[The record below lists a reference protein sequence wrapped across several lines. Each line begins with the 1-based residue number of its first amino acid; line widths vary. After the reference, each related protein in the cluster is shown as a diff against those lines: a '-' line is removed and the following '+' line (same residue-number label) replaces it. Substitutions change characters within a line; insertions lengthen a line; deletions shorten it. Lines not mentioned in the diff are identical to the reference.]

1 MTESWRPIPGY
12 EGAYEAS
19 DLGNIRSLNR
29 ITDRGRRWRGKV
41 MTPTAMQNGY
51 LIVTLWRDGKQR
63 TRLVHRLVLM
73 AFEGAPPHGTEGL
86 HADADRANNAL
97 TNLSWGSHSEN
108 QYDQVRHGTHANY
121 AAGPRTVTVSEV
133 RAGSTEQ
140 PVEIH
145 LAEYPGRPYKPSKSM
160 RRVLVA
166 AWGSDAEL
174 YVGRR
179 MTLVG
184 DPTVKFGGTTV
195 GGIKI
200 AALSHLDKRLTISL
214 TVTKGK
220 RAPHTVDPLPAPAPD
235 PNAAKLA
242 ELRAE
247 YPTATPERQAEILAE
262 RDALTGGA
270 A

>member
-1 MTESWRPIPGY
+1 MDIAATTAPR
-12 EGAYEAS
+12 S
-19 DLGNIRSLNR
+19 DQ
-29 ITDRGRRWRGKV
+29 
-41 MTPTAMQNGY
+41 QNF
-51 LIVTLWRDGKQR
+51 D
-63 TRLVHRLVLM
+63 
-73 AFEGAPPHGTEGL
+73 
-86 HADADRANNAL
+86 D
-97 TNLSWGSHSEN
+97 
-108 QYDQVRHGTHANY
+108 Y

-166 AWGSDAEL
+166 AWGSDAEQ

-200 AALSHLDKRLTISL
+200 AALSNLERRLTISL

-220 RAPHTVDPLPAPAPD
+220 RAPHTVDPLPDAPATD
-235 PNAAKLA
+235 PRIDALKA
-242 ELRAE
+242 EWA
-247 YPTATPERQAEILAE
+247 TATDERKEAIKAEVA
-262 RDALTGGA
+262 ALQSGA
-270 A
+270 SA